1 MAGSTGLE
9 PATLWIDSR
18 GQPTAAPKR
27 LVVSGQIKL
36 REIDGHAPRRSTT
49 RRNREGI
56 RERHEP
62 GYVRRGDSQSEAQL
76 QDPAERD
83 RTFLL
88 GPSQPLR
95 HPFHGWPDRFGF
107 LDSTQ
112 AMFNPQ
118 GGPGDDLCAPP
129 APRYPVCISLVT
141 AHTLTG
147 DVPVQPALAR
157 PPQPITAPLALEPSD
172 VAAVGHDFAP
182 DSFVFG
188 VVRKGAS
195 LVSREGDFGFSKEN
209 GEPPAGHDVE
219 LVNFSGKDERFSLE
233 QSRFAFNCKQS
244 DQLHDPDGAARCAKV
259 YDQAFVA

>member
-209 GEPPAGHDVE
+209 G
-219 LVNFSGKDERFSLE
+219 
-233 QSRFAFNCKQS
+233 QS
-244 DQLHDPDGAARCAKV
+244 DPRSVLHSSPENCNPATNPACKV
-259 YDQAFVA
+259 NGPLVQIPQTGVIWRISRDTTQGGQGDDN